1 MGVAKHAVRQVVN
14 GFEKR
19 FRWIAHGIGLAPL
32 MWLGWDVL
40 ARNPTLIV
48 NPLQHLTLRTGK
60 AALLLLIMTLACT
73 PLHQLAGFKAALK
86 ARRTFGLYAF
96 SYALW
101 HVLIFLGLDYQF
113 NVRLIWRDLS
123 DKRYILAGA
132 GAFLILL
139 PLAITS
145 FRWWMK
151 RLGKNWKRLH
161 RLVYLAAI
169 MAAIHYIWLVKSDI
183 RVPLIF
189 AIIIVFLLMLRIN
202 KVRGGFAD
210 IVSKFARGTPD
221 EKEGCLPKSR
231 SSTNVI

>member
-1 MGVAKHAVRQVVN
+1 MDIVKQTIRQGVN
-14 GFEKR
+14 GVEKH
-19 FRWIAHGIGLAPL
+19 FRWIAHGIGLTPL
-32 MWLGWDVL
+32 MWIGWDVL
-40 ARNPTLIV
+40 TRNPNLIV

-60 AALLLLIMTLACT
+60 AALLLLILTLSCT

-86 ARRTFGLYAF
+86 ARRTFGLYTF

-169 MAAIHYIWLVKSDI
+169 MAAVHYIWLVKSDI

-189 AIIIVFLLMLRIN
+189 AILIVFLLTLRLAR
-202 KVRGGFAD
+202 VRKGFAD
-210 IVSKFARGTPD
+210 LILKFGRRTPD
-221 EKEGCLPKSR
+221 GNE
-231 SSTNVI
+231 STRQNRVRAQM